1 MGIAANETTA
11 NNVVAGDFTSE
22 VTVDV
27 SLQNLT
33 LSKPVPLESKV
44 GDDATKASAPVTYTF
59 ADAKLLSPTKV
70 EVTFSDGSTWLFHS
84 AWLFDSCRAQVSAA
98 ASTHKHRVSMRF
110 R

>member
-1 MGIAANETTA
+1 MGIAATETTA
-11 NNVVAGDFTSE
+11 NNVVDGDFTTE

-33 LSKPVPLESKV
+33 LSKPVPLESKASD
-44 GDDATKASAPVTYTF
+44 GAAKASSPVAYTF

-84 AWLFDSCRAQVSAA
+84 AWLLDSCRAQVSAA
-98 ASTHKHRVSMRF
+98 RKQQRHANNGF